1 MNTPLGTAPAQPA
14 DPTTPG
20 ARPAPTALG
29 GALTSVLAGTP
40 LATVTV
46 WLLETYG
53 TAHGQPLKF
62 DSVTATAIG
71 AAGAGVIGYLTQVA
85 QGWLSMLQDWATRPP
100 PPK

>member
-1 MNTPLGTAPAQPA
+1 MSANPPPPS

-29 GALTSVLAGTP
+29 GATTAVIAGTP
-40 LATVTV
+40 IAVVTV

-53 TAHGQPLKF
+53 TVHGQPLKL
-62 DSVTATAIG
+62 DSTTATAIG
-71 AAGAGVIGYLTQVA
+71 AVGAGVISYLVQVIHGA
-85 QGWLSMLQDWATRPP
+85 FVLLSDWATRPP